1 MGDRMLQDSPSA
13 DVDDNHLSARGITRR
28 WGLAAS
34 VAPALASMFAIR
46 PARADSSGDS
56 TFDRVRSSKVLRIA
70 ALPGELPYFQK
81 DLATGEWSGA
91 AISMAQDIAKVF
103 DAQLAY
109 VESTYGNSVLDLQSN
124 KIDLAFALNPT
135 PQRALSIGFT
145 DPVITH
151 PFGCLAKHGLA
162 PKTWD
167 DLNKPELT
175 IVFDI
180 GSLHETAARRYCPK
194 ANLVG
199 FKTRDECTLAL
210 QSGRADAHIQAAML
224 GLSTVGKN
232 PSLGPYYLL
241 TNPTVALPSC
251 LGVQREPDT
260 RFKEVVNAWLAMN
273 RGTGQIREWMLI
285 GLAKFGVTRDQVPP
299 TLTF

>member
-1 MGDRMLQDSPSA
+1 MTNDA
-13 DVDDNHLSARGITRR
+13 GIKGTGRR
-28 WGLAAS
+28 GLAIAAGLLPIMGLIGS
-34 VAPALASMFAIR
+34 LP
-46 PARADSSGDS
+46 RAAQAQSSSES
-56 TFDRVRSSKVLRIA
+56 TFDRVRRTKVLRIA

-91 AISMAQDIAKVF
+91 CISMALDIAKVF
-103 DAQLAY
+103 DSKLEY

-124 KIDLAFALNPT
+124 KVDLAFALNPT
-135 PQRALSIGFT
+135 PARALSIAFT
-145 DPVITH
+145 HPMIVH

-167 DLNKPELT
+167 DLNKPDLT
-175 IVFDI
+175 VVFDI

-210 QSGRADAHIQAAML
+210 QSGRADAHIQAALL

-232 PSLGPYYLL
+232 PALGPYYLL

-251 LGVQREPDT
+251 LGLQREPDT
-260 RFKEVVNAWLAMN
+260 RFREVLDAWLDMN
-273 RGTGQIREWMLI
+273 RGTGQLREWMLE
-285 GLAKFGVTRDQVPP
+285 GLAKFGVTRDQVPAS
-299 TLTF
+299 LTF

>member
-1 MGDRMLQDSPSA
+1 MTDG
-13 DVDDNHLSARGITRR
+13 RR
-28 WGLAAS
+28 RLGPGRRALAG
-34 VAPALASMFAIR
+34 VLPALALAAAA
-46 PARADSSGDS
+46 PGAARAQGATES
-56 TFDRVRSSKVLRIA
+56 TFDRVRRTKVMRMA

-81 DLATGEWSGA
+81 DLVTGEWSGA
-91 AISMAQDIAKVF
+91 CIAMAGDLSKVF
-103 DAQLAY
+103 DARLEY

-124 KIDLAFALNPT
+124 KIDLAFALNPS
-135 PQRALSIGFT
+135 PARALSITFT
-145 DPVITH
+145 RPMITH
-151 PFGCLAKHGLA
+151 PFGCLAKKGLA

-167 DLNKPELT
+167 DLNKPELV

-194 ANLVG
+194 AQLTG

-210 QSGRADAHIQAAML
+210 QSGRADAHIQAALL
-224 GLSTVGKN
+224 GLATVGKN

-251 LGVQREPDT
+251 IGLQREPDT
-260 RFKEVVNAWLAMN
+260 RFREVVDAWLDMN
-273 RGTGQIREWMLI
+273 RGTGQLREWMLD

-299 TLTF
+299 GLTF